1 MNEENFILIS
11 MMLAN
16 LKMNYQIL
24 SRLLPNKTIL
34 HEWEGYID
42 GIDEIILELKE
53 KYNDN

>member
-24 SRLLPNKTIL
+24 SCLLPNKTIL
-34 HEWEGYID
+34 HGWKDYID
-42 GIDEIILELKE
+42 GIDKIILEFKE
-53 KYNDN
+53 KYNG